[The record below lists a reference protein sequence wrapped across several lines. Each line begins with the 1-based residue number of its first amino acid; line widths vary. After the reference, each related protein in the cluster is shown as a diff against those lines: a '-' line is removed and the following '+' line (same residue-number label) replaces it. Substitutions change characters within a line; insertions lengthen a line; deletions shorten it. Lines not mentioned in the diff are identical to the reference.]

1 MPAKKYIVEL
11 TREERQELQELTSK
25 GQVRARKMKRAQVL
39 LKADAGLKDEEIM
52 AALNVSRT
60 MVERTRK
67 RFVEG
72 GLKKALN
79 EDPRPGAPRK
89 LDGRAEAYLIA
100 LTCSKPPDDHDH
112 WALRLLADRLVEVGV
127 VESISH
133 EAVRQALKKTS

>member
-11 TREERQELQELTSK
+11 TTEERQELHELTSK

-52 AALNVSRT
+52 AALSVSRT

-79 EDPRPGAPRK
+79 EDPRPGAKRK

-100 LTCSKPPDDHDH
+100 LTCSEPPDDHDH
-112 WALRLLADRLVEVGV
+112 WALRLLADRLVEEGV

>member
-1 MPAKKYIVEL
+1 MPAKKYIVGL
-11 TREERQELQELTSK
+11 TPEERQELHELTSK
-25 GQVRARKMKRAQVL
+25 GQIRARKMKRAQVL
-39 LKADAGLKDEEIM
+39 LKAELGLKDEEIM
-52 AALNVSRT
+52 TALSVSRT

-67 RFVEG
+67 RLVEG

-79 EDPRPGAPRK
+79 EDPRPGAKRK

-100 LTCSKPPDDHDH
+100 LTCSEPPDDHDH
-112 WALRLLADRLVEVGV
+112 WALRLLADRLVEAGV